1 METVLTVLII
11 LTMILAVVAGAA
23 IPSAI
28 WFLRKGKETR
38 STIIAFVIFFSL
50 IIGVLGRLAYQ
61 PVVMY
66 APECDDIMS
75 AEQLEAVTSVSR
87 GFYGHSAPVF
97 AVALSVNEVR
107 ADYVSWDI
115 FYFPFGDIGMEYV
128 NHPTYGGYNITRY
141 LVD

>member
-11 LTMILAVVAGAA
+11 LLMILAVAAGAA
-23 IPSAI
+23 IPSVA
-28 WFLRKGKETR
+28 WFLSKGKETR
-38 STIIAFVIFFSL
+38 STIVAFLIFSAL

-66 APECDDIMS
+66 ADGCEVTMS
-75 AEQLEAVTSVSR
+75 EEQERAVTSVSR

-97 AVALSVNEVR
+97 AVAVSVNEVR
-107 ADYVSWDI
+107 DDYVAWDI

-128 NHPTYGGYNITRY
+128 DRPTYGGYNITRY